1 MMREG
6 AKSVTERRGR
16 ENRTVN
22 LTRNP
27 YTPQNVGLEASH
39 SYEDQAQNVNRSAE
53 FEDQGVYANA
63 FDERRIET
71 PKSLQSFAK
80 QFKSS

>member
-1 MMREG
+1 MRES
-6 AKSVTERRGR
+6 AKSVTKRRGR
-16 ENRTVN
+16 ENRTAN

-39 SYEDQAQNVNRSAE
+39 SYEDQALNVNRSAE